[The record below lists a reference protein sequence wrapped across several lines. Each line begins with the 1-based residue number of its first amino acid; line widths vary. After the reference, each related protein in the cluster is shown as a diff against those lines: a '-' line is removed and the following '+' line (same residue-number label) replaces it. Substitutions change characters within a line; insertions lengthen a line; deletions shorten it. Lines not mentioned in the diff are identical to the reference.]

1 MDFVGREKEIRQ
13 IQRALE
19 RGKNIILTGK
29 YGMGRTCLLKKVAQ
43 VAGDRWRFVFADLS
57 RTPGKV
63 CADLAAEL
71 LPDGKGQGRDGNG
84 GYKSD
89 RFRITHLDLKE
100 PKPHVLVLDRI
111 GKLSAPK
118 LDLVRR
124 LAAEGRF
131 RLVAIVEAFVGEKDL
146 LNLRASLMPSIL
158 IHLSYLSRKSAREFF
173 RRFSRQHHFQWTE
186 EEIQSLAE
194 TSGGYP
200 LGMKEIAARKLAR
213 SRSIKDEAILA
224 KAKRAG
230 AKATSAGEALPNSVV
245 SEFPFLSPFPN
256 PLPRGEGENLE
267 FPQFPPG
274 KAGGRRTRRVFRQ

>member
-19 RGKNIILTGK
+19 GGKNIILTGK

-43 VAGDRWRFVFADLS
+43 VAGDRWRFVFADFS
-57 RTPGKV
+57 RTPGNV

-71 LPDGKGQGRDGNG
+71 LPDGKGQGRGGNR

-100 PKPHVLVLDRI
+100 SRPHVLVLDGI

-118 LDLVRR
+118 VDLIRH
-124 LAAEGRF
+124 LAAKGRF
-131 RLVAIVEAFVGEKDL
+131 RLVAIVEAFMGEKDL
-146 LNLRASLMPSIL
+146 LHLRARLMPSML
-158 IHLSYLSRKSAREFF
+158 IHLSYLSRKSAQEFF
-173 RRFSRQHHFQWTE
+173 RRFSKHHHFQWTE

-200 LGMKEIAARKLAR
+200 LGMKEIVNRNLAR
-213 SRSIKDEAILA
+213 SRSIQNGAIPGNTKGSGPKGGPPRARGFLTETE
-224 KAKRAG
+224 KR
-230 AKATSAGEALPNSVV
+230 
-245 SEFPFLSPFPN
+245 
-256 PLPRGEGENLE
+256 
-267 FPQFPPG
+267 
-274 KAGGRRTRRVFRQ
+274 